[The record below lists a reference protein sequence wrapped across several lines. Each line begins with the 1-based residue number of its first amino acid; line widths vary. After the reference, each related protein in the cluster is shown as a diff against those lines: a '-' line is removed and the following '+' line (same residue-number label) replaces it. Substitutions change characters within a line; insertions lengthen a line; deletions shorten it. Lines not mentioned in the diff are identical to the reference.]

1 MGILRKYREEIT
13 QYGEDT
19 LARAQLKL
27 FTLMLGA
34 NVAKGGIYL
43 YQAYAEQAGVG
54 SGRAWRLIITSIVIL
69 LLAQRFR
76 KYLKGF
82 MHYGVIA
89 TILHVYYRIFTSGVG
104 TDVVAIQA
112 ILMVLISAFYGIGK
126 KWGLIYGTIACAATL
141 MVHVVDYRMQTLHA
155 LPQNLNDLYVAINWF
170 VIIVSHFYFYN
181 VLYGNLRASQQ
192 LNENLADLA
201 QTKSTFLST
210 MSHELR
216 TPLNSVIGLAELIKA
231 DQNDEQQR
239 KKLEMLL
246 FSAHGLLSL
255 VNDILDINKIDA
267 GKMDLENTDFDL
279 RVLLAGIASVMQTR
293 AQQKNLDFT
302 LSYVPGN
309 QHFIGDPTRISQI
322 LYNLIGNAIKF
333 TEQGTV
339 TLKVTETQITEQ
351 RSSILFEVID
361 TGIGIEK
368 AQQKLIFQPFQQAM
382 ASTTRKYGGTGL
394 GLTIV
399 TELLQ
404 LFGSSISVNS
414 KPGLGTT
421 MWFVLDM
428 DHSSTQT
435 ITNARELN
443 TSVNPLSKLRILLAE
458 DNSLNVFFMEHLFKR
473 WDITASIAENGQEAL
488 FLLEN
493 GTYDIILMDMYMP
506 VMDGLQATSKIRK
519 LKDLKK
525 ANIYIIAL
533 TASVSGEIRNK
544 VNASGINDYLQKPFQ
559 LEDLKEK
566 LQKAQLQL
574 EREHSDGEYT
584 K

>member
-27 FTLMLGA
+27 FALMLGA

-141 MVHVVDYRMQTLHA
+141 MVHVVDYRLQTLQA
-155 LPQNLNDLYVAINWF
+155 LPRNLNDLYIAINWF

-181 VLYGNLRASQQ
+181 VLYGSLRSSQQ

-216 TPLNSVIGLAELIKA
+216 TPLNSVIGLAELMKA

-309 QHFIGDPTRISQI
+309 QHYIGDPTRISQI

-339 TLKVTETQITEQ
+339 TLKVTETKITEQ

-399 TELLQ
+399 TELLH
-404 LFGSSISVNS
+404 LFGSSISVDS

-421 MWFVLDM
+421 MSFVLDM
-428 DHSSTQT
+428 DHSSTQM

-493 GTYDIILMDMYMP
+493 GTYDVILMDMYMP
-506 VMDGLQATSKIRK
+506 VMDGLEATSKIRK

-574 EREHSDGEYT
+574 ESNKNINAG